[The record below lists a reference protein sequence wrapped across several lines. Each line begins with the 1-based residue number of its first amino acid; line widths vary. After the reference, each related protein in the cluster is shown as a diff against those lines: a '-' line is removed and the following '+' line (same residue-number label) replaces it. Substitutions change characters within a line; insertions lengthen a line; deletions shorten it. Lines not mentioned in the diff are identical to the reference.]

1 MLVAVPVES
10 ELIPH
15 SLGLLLLLRM
25 FAVCIAVPNVTSSSV
40 APEATSHQ
48 CTPAS
53 GMNAHPGNGSA
64 VIIGAVVAVV
74 VVLVVGSVIV
84 AASLIAWRVSRRER
98 KAFKGMYRD

>member
-15 SLGLLLLLRM
+15 SLGLLLLLCM
-25 FAVCIAVPNVTSSSV
+25 FAVYIAVPNVTSSSV
-40 APEATSHQ
+40 EATSHQ